1 MDKDIARAS
10 GEAGI
15 IDCVDLVAITNTLA
29 SLPLTKAR
37 LPWYVIRPVFSG
49 LGQRVR
55 LSPFH
60 CFQADVNS
68 LPFLCESSLSLRS
81 FNKVYFSRLDKSLQ
95 RQRFTS
101 PWGWKA
107 V

>member
-1 MDKDIARAS
+1 MDDTARAS

-15 IDCVDLVAITNTLA
+15 AERVDLVAITNTLA

-37 LPWYVIRPVFSG
+37 LPWCVVRPVFAE
-49 LGQRVR
+49 LAQRAR

-60 CFQADVNS
+60 CFHADVNS
-68 LPFLCESSLSLRS
+68 LPFFCESSLSLRS

-95 RQRFTS
+95 RQRCTS
-101 PWGWKA
+101 PWGGKA